1 MKIYLASGSPRRKE
15 LLGWMGLKFEV
26 IEHEVDEK
34 SVKSRSLKDLAGELA
49 LRKADSVV
57 KKIKTGLVIGS
68 DLIVDFKGKQLGK
81 PKDLKEAKKTLK
93 ILRNKTHMIYC
104 GVAVLNKKTDEIVMS
119 VAETKVKMKDYS
131 DEIIEK
137 YVNNYKVLDKGGSYA
152 IQDKIKGFGSLV
164 KSFEGGI
171 TTIIGLPLDYL
182 ENLLIEFGIKPKK
195 NWEKECKLE
204 TGYEY

>member
-195 NWEKECKLE
+195 NWGKKCKLE

>member
-195 NWEKECKLE
+195 NWEKKCKLE